1 MVRNDVKIRLSG
13 LTKAVLFFVAGL
25 IAAQT
30 NAQELKHDNV
40 PNLDGFREIY
50 RDTTEYVAPTQLVV
64 QRDTIMDSKSIVT
77 NSFGKNW
84 FLFATVG
91 GHTFRGDYS
100 SLGKFSGTLSPE
112 FTIGVGKWFIPGL
125 GLKAEFAVSDS
136 RGYTAFEREHYG
148 YGDPILGKGNKYG
161 FKLDGSNDLYYRKM
175 KTPWWDLHI
184 SAILNLSRLIAG
196 YEGMGNTKM
205 MNQFMLNL
213 GVGLVH
219 HMGFGKDYGSDNELS
234 AHAELQYSRFFTA
247 AKRVSLDIKAR
258 GIFYQTNFDLEY
270 GHVNNA
276 SHKVDCNL
284 GVAVGFTFYLGSKKN
299 NGWAAGTTTVYQRD
313 YRERSVLV
321 VKEKDGGGG
330 KIEQGT
336 MTFYVF
342 YPNNY
347 SGRNDA
353 PLIETSEV
361 NAMDYLAGGLYTQ
374 KRYANTDAANS
385 KLASGASLRGL
396 ATEDIPTEQAE
407 NLTYADYLPRGYEM
421 LTTTP
426 MSLSLS
432 AEDMEAFREK
442 EGFYYAPIDDG
453 RHVWQYRIDDATQ
466 GQHLL
471 SNDNYAETQTFGI
484 NAHQGLDIIRE
495 HFNVDGDEELVS
507 FADVYAAINGNEGY
521 ISQFTD
527 AATVERIRDIF
538 QNGVISVI
546 QAEGMATSQDN
557 YTGANAEQIG
567 DERNN
572 ALSENRA
579 NSVVKWLKQND
590 RLDGALLHTYIGSAN
605 NQVNTVTDEST
616 RGLNAKLNRGV
627 KVKIRYMI
635 R

>member
-1 MVRNDVKIRLSG
+1 MGRRNVKIRLSG
-13 LTKAVLFFVAGL
+13 LAKVVLFFVAGF

-30 NAQELKHDNV
+30 YGQELKHLDV
-40 PNLDGFREIY
+40 PDLDGFREIY
-50 RDTTEYVAPTQLVV
+50 RDTTEYVAPTTLFV
-64 QRDTIMDSKSIVT
+64 QRDTIMDPSGVVT

-84 FLFATVG
+84 FLFATAGV
-91 GHTFRGDYS
+91 HTFRGDYS
-100 SLGKFSGTLSPE
+100 NVSKFSGTLSPE
-112 FTIGVGKWFIPGL
+112 FTIGVGKWFMPGL
-125 GLKAEFAVSDS
+125 GLKAEFAYSDS
-136 RGYTAFEREHYG
+136 RGYTRYMDKDYG
-148 YGDPILGKGNKYG
+148 YGDVLYDGNG
-161 FKLDGSNDLYYRKM
+161 DPYRKM
-175 KTPWWDLHI
+175 KTPWWDIHI

-213 GVGLVH
+213 GIGLVH
-219 HMGFGKDYGSDNELS
+219 HMEYGKDYGSDNELS

-270 GHVNNA
+270 GQKNHA
-276 SHKVDCNL
+276 SNKVDCNL

-299 NGWAAGTTTVYQRD
+299 NGWAQGTTTVYQRD

-321 VKEKDGGGG
+321 VKERDGGGG

-353 PLIETSEV
+353 PIIAGSEV

-374 KRYANTDAANS
+374 KRYANTAAATT
-385 KLASGASLRGL
+385 KLLSGSSLRGL

-426 MSLSLS
+426 MSLSLKP
-432 AEDMEAFREK
+432 EDMEAFREK

-471 SNDNYAETQTFGI
+471 SDENYAETQTFGI

-495 HFNVDGDEELVS
+495 HFKVDGDEELVS

-527 AATVERIRDIF
+527 AATVERIRNIF

-557 YTGANAEQIG
+557 YTGANASQVG

-579 NSVVKWLKQND
+579 NAVVKWLQQNEN
-590 RLDGALLHTYIGSAN
+590 LEGALMHTYIGSAN
-605 NQVNTVTDEST
+605 NQINTVTDEST
-616 RGLNAKLNRGV
+616 RGLDAKLNRGV